1 MNRSTAIRAE
11 VVELLQPATLLIVWG
26 DGHESLFPHRS
37 LRESCE
43 CAACVDEWSREPI
56 LDPNDLPAD
65 LHCTGFERTGRYGLN
80 LTFSDGHGTGIWSL
94 DRLRD
99 SCRCPECEGSR
110 S

>member
-1 MNRSTAIRAE
+1 MNRSTRIRAE

-56 LDPNDLPAD
+56 LDPDDLPAD

-99 SCRCPECEGSR
+99 SCPCPECEGSR